1 MYDFVY
7 KNKKVMQIILA
18 LVILPFAFF
27 GIDSYFRGGSGGD
40 SVATVGDY
48 KISQNEFTQSLRER
62 QDMLRRVSGD
72 RVDPAL
78 LDSTELRF
86 SVIENLVQQRLLVD
100 RAVRAGLVA
109 TDRQVQDIIGTVD
122 AFKEE
127 GKFSYARYEELLRAQ
142 GMTPLIFEQRMRQ
155 DLLVD
160 HLTHAYSGASF
171 VSRAEAALVLRIS
184 EQQREISH
192 FTLTADSFVPQVK
205 LEADAAKKYYDSH
218 QDEFRVP
225 EQVRIEYVMLSADG
239 LQAQMQPAA
248 AELRQALAGVQA
260 LTWRPSVGWALTT
273 GVMIAAGVLALPHVT
288 EFLYFQF

>member
-7 KNKKVMQIILA
+7 KNKRVMQIILA

-86 SVIENLVQQRLLVD
+86 SVIENIVQQRLLVD
-100 RAVRAGLVA
+100 RALRAGLIV
-109 TDRQVQDIIGTVD
+109 TDQQVQDVVGTVD

-160 HLTHAYSGASF
+160 HLTHAYTGASF

-225 EQVRIEYVMLSADG
+225 EQVRIEYLILSADG

-248 AELRQALAGVQA
+248 AELRQAYEANS
-260 LTWRPSVGWALTT
+260 RRFIS
-273 GVMIAAGVLALPHVT
+273 
-288 EFLYFQF
+288 